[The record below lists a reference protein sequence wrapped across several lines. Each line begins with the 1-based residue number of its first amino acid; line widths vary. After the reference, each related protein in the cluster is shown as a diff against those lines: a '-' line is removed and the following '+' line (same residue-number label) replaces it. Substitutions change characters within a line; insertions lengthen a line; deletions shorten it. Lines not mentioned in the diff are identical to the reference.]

1 MPPTGIEA
9 VATLK
14 VSPVLDGSPVWNVK
28 YLGKILST
36 TTFVATFGPLF
47 VTLIVN
53 VITSSFAINC
63 LSAVNKRANSAS
75 SLTGGVTVVVS
86 PLIVT
91 NEKLFG
97 PTLSLNEPTETVF
110 VTSVFTF
117 IFAT

>member
-47 VTLIVN
+47 VTLMVN

-75 SLTGGVTVVVS
+75 SFSIGTPVVS

-97 PTLSLNEPTETVF
+97 PTLSLNEPTETVL
-110 VTSVFTF
+110 VTSVLTF